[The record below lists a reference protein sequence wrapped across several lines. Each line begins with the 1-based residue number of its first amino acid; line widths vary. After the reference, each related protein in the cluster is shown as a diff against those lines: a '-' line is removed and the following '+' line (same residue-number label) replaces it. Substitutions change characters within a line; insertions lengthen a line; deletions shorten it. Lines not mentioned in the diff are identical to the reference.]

1 MFSLFSGVFKR
12 HQPPNIP
19 QGLVYEEAKRIFRE
33 QLVAYNVTWISA
45 LVPFK
50 QKRTGKYTLW

>member
-1 MFSLFSGVFKR
+1 MFSLSVGFLNATSHGI
-12 HQPPNIP
+12 N
-19 QGLVYEEAKRIFRE
+19 QGLVYEEAKHIFRE

-45 LVPFK
+45 LVLFK